1 MFVKLF
7 ARCVGAF
14 FFVKTFYVIVSHVL
28 HRNIINSDNYL
39 SLSSPHII
47 DKDMSFVDTLKTAIS
62 KTSLAN
68 IGSFF
73 LILGMLYYGIT
84 TDDRDIILTVG
95 SAGIGY
101 LFGVSGSK
109 S

>member
-1 MFVKLF
+1 MVVWIELLKGFDIPLV
-7 ARCVGAF
+7 
-14 FFVKTFYVIVSHVL
+14 
-28 HRNIINSDNYL
+28 N
-39 SLSSPHII
+39 
-47 DKDMSFVDTLKTAIS
+47 DMSFVETLKTAIS

-73 LILGMLYYGIT
+73 LILGILYYGIT
-84 TDDRDIILTVG
+84 TNDRDIILTVG